1 MIAEVI
7 VDIAH
12 SEVDKVFD
20 YDCGGL
26 DVSVGSRVI
35 VPFGKMK
42 IEGVVIALKQTS
54 EFRANGIK
62 KIIRLLDSA
71 PAITKECIELLSF
84 MREKYHLTKASILRL
99 FLPTEMRKGKV
110 REKLVTFVT
119 VNTDLDFESALSSIP
134 QRSKSE
140 RGALEF
146 MRDVKTC
153 KIAELKSKFTN
164 DSVNRLV
171 EKGYLKKEEKRE
183 NRTPYSSLE
192 GYSKNVELT
201 EEQKNAIASIEAT
214 NKRVTLINGVTGS
227 GKTVVY
233 LRLIREA
240 VESGKTAIML
250 VPEIS
255 LTPQMFRQLK
265 AEFGDNAAILHSGLS
280 AGEKFDEW
288 WRLRSGE
295 AKIAVGARSA
305 IFAPLEN
312 LGVIIIDE
320 EHDGSYISESNPRYF
335 TFDVAKFRAD
345 YNDCKLV
352 LGSATPSV
360 ETYLK
365 AKEGVFNLVKLPH
378 RINKKP
384 LPEMIIADMRTEVRR
399 GNDSAFSSALVS
411 ELEDCLKKGNQAIIF
426 LNRRGYS
433 QQVVCREC
441 GYVAKCENCDV
452 ALNYHSV
459 GNVLKCHYC
468 GATYKM
474 LTACPDCGSIHINYV
489 GTGTQK
495 VVAGLKK
502 RFPSA
507 RILRMDNDTT
517 QNKEGHLKILEQF
530 SRHEADILVGTQMI
544 AKGHDF
550 PSVTLV
556 GILDAD
562 MSLFFSDYRSG
573 ERTFQL
579 ITQVAGRSGRAGDK
593 GVVVLQTYNPDN
605 PVLRFATKYDYE
617 GFFEREISLRKTTSY
632 PPYATIVRVMV
643 ESDDEEKGVEALRKV
658 YEGLS
663 ALRERESDAF
673 LFFNKMKS
681 PIKRLKNKFRFQVLM
696 RIDYKRE
703 DVLNQIYELSLPV
716 SDKNALVYVEINP
729 GNLS

>member
-42 IEGVVIALKQTS
+42 IEGVFIALKQTS
-54 EFRANGIK
+54 EYRANGIK

-84 MREKYHLTKASILRL
+84 MRAKYHLTKASILRL

-201 EEQKNAIASIEAT
+201 DEQKNAIASIEKT
-214 NKRVTLINGVTGS
+214 DKRVTLIHGVTGS

-320 EHDGSYISESNPRYF
+320 EHDGSYTSESNPRYF

-365 AKEGVFNLVKLPH
+365 AKEGTFNLVKLPH

-433 QQVVCREC
+433 QHVVCREC

-495 VVAGLKK
+495 VVAELKK

-663 ALRERESDAF
+663 ALKERESDAF

>member
-26 DVSVGSRVI
+26 NVSVGSRVI

-42 IEGVVIALKQTS
+42 IEGVVIAIKQTS
-54 EFRANGIK
+54 EFSANGIK
-62 KIIRLLDSA
+62 KIIRLLDSS

-110 REKLVTFVT
+110 REKLVTFVR
-119 VNTDLDFESALSSIP
+119 VNADLDFETALSSIP

-192 GYSKNVELT
+192 GYSKSVELT
-201 EEQKNAIASIEAT
+201 DDQKNAIASIEAT
-214 NKRVTLINGVTGS
+214 NKRVTLIHGVTGS

-320 EHDGSYISESNPRYF
+320 EHDGSYTSESNPRYF

-433 QQVVCREC
+433 QHVVCREC

-495 VVAGLKK
+495 VVAELKK
-502 RFPSA
+502 LFPSA

>member
-62 KIIRLLDSA
+62 KIIRLLDSS

-110 REKLVTFVT
+110 REKLVTFVR
-119 VNTDLDFESALSSIP
+119 VNTDLDFEAALSSIP

-192 GYSKNVELT
+192 GYSKSVELT
-201 EEQKNAIASIEAT
+201 DDQKNAIASIEAT
-214 NKRVTLINGVTGS
+214 DKRVTLIHGVTGS

-320 EHDGSYISESNPRYF
+320 EHDGSYTSESNPRYF

-433 QQVVCREC
+433 QHVVCREC

-495 VVAGLKK
+495 VVAELKK

>member
-26 DVSVGSRVI
+26 NVSVGSRVI

-62 KIIRLLDSA
+62 KIIRLLDSS

-84 MREKYHLTKASILRL
+84 MRAKYHLTKASILRL

-110 REKLVTFVT
+110 REKLVTFVR
-119 VNTDLDFESALSSIP
+119 VNTDLDFEAALSSIP

-192 GYSKNVELT
+192 GYSKSVELT
-201 EEQKNAIASIEAT
+201 DDQKNAIASIEAT
-214 NKRVTLINGVTGS
+214 NKRVTLIHGVTGS

-320 EHDGSYISESNPRYF
+320 EHDGSYTSESNPRYF

-433 QQVVCREC
+433 QHVVCREC

-495 VVAGLKK
+495 VVAELKK
-502 RFPSA
+502 LFPSS

>member
-1 MIAEVI
+1 
-7 VDIAH
+7 
-12 SEVDKVFD
+12 
-20 YDCGGL
+20 
-26 DVSVGSRVI
+26 
-35 VPFGKMK
+35 
-42 IEGVVIALKQTS
+42 
-54 EFRANGIK
+54 
-62 KIIRLLDSA
+62 
-71 PAITKECIELLSF
+71 
-84 MREKYHLTKASILRL
+84 
-99 FLPTEMRKGKV
+99 
-110 REKLVTFVT
+110 
-119 VNTDLDFESALSSIP
+119 
-134 QRSKSE
+134 
-140 RGALEF
+140 
-146 MRDVKTC
+146 
-153 KIAELKSKFTN
+153 
-164 DSVNRLV
+164 
-171 EKGYLKKEEKRE
+171 
-183 NRTPYSSLE
+183 
-192 GYSKNVELT
+192 
-201 EEQKNAIASIEAT
+201 
-214 NKRVTLINGVTGS
+214 
-227 GKTVVY
+227 
-233 LRLIREA
+233 
-240 VESGKTAIML
+240 
-250 VPEIS
+250 
-255 LTPQMFRQLK
+255 
-265 AEFGDNAAILHSGLS
+265 
-280 AGEKFDEW
+280 
-288 WRLRSGE
+288 
-295 AKIAVGARSA
+295 
-305 IFAPLEN
+305 
-312 LGVIIIDE
+312 
-320 EHDGSYISESNPRYF
+320 
-335 TFDVAKFRAD
+335 
-345 YNDCKLV
+345 
-352 LGSATPSV
+352 
-360 ETYLK
+360 
-365 AKEGVFNLVKLPH
+365 
-378 RINKKP
+378 
-384 LPEMIIADMRTEVRR
+384 
-399 GNDSAFSSALVS
+399 
-411 ELEDCLKKGNQAIIF
+411 
-426 LNRRGYS
+426 
-433 QQVVCREC
+433 
-441 GYVAKCENCDV
+441 
-452 ALNYHSV
+452 
-459 GNVLKCHYC
+459 
-468 GATYKM
+468 M

-495 VVAGLKK
+495 VVAELKK

-663 ALRERESDAF
+663 ALKERESDAF

>member
-62 KIIRLLDSA
+62 KIIRLLDSS

-84 MREKYHLTKASILRL
+84 MRAKYHLTKASILRL

-119 VNTDLDFESALSSIP
+119 VNTDLDFEAALSSIP

-192 GYSKNVELT
+192 GYSKSVELT
-201 EEQKNAIASIEAT
+201 DDQKNAIASIEAT
-214 NKRVTLINGVTGS
+214 NKRVTLIHGVTGS

-320 EHDGSYISESNPRYF
+320 EHDGSYTSESNPRYF
-335 TFDVAKFRAD
+335 TFDVAQFRAD

-433 QQVVCREC
+433 QHVVCREC

-495 VVAGLKK
+495 VVAELKK

-530 SRHEADILVGTQMI
+530 SRHEADILVGTKMI

>member
-35 VPFGKMK
+35 VSFGKMK

-54 EFRANGIK
+54 EYRANGIK

-84 MREKYHLTKASILRL
+84 MRTKYHLTKASILRL

-119 VNTDLDFESALSSIP
+119 VNTDLDFEAALSSIP

-201 EEQKNAIASIEAT
+201 DEQNKAIASIEKT
-214 NKRVTLINGVTGS
+214 DKRVTLIHGVTGS

-320 EHDGSYISESNPRYF
+320 EHDGSYTSESNPRYF

-360 ETYLK
+360 ETYLR
-365 AKEGVFNLVKLPH
+365 AKEGAFNLVKLPH

-433 QQVVCREC
+433 QHVVCREC

-495 VVAGLKK
+495 VVAELKK

-530 SRHEADILVGTQMI
+530 SKHEADILVGTQMI

-663 ALRERESDAF
+663 TLKERESDAF

>member
-54 EFRANGIK
+54 EYRANGIK

-201 EEQKNAIASIEAT
+201 DEQKNAIASIEAT
-214 NKRVTLINGVTGS
+214 DKRVTLIHGVTGS

-320 EHDGSYISESNPRYF
+320 EHDGSYTSESNPRYF

-360 ETYLK
+360 ETYLR
-365 AKEGVFNLVKLPH
+365 AKEGAFNLVKLPH

-433 QQVVCREC
+433 QHVVCREC

-495 VVAGLKK
+495 VVAELKK

-517 QNKEGHLKILEQF
+517 QNKEGHLKILQQF

-663 ALRERESDAF
+663 ALKERESDAF

>member
-54 EFRANGIK
+54 EYTANGIK

-201 EEQKNAIASIEAT
+201 DEQKNAIASIEAT
-214 NKRVTLINGVTGS
+214 DKRVTLIHGVTGS

-320 EHDGSYISESNPRYF
+320 EHDGSYTSESNPRYF

-365 AKEGVFNLVKLPH
+365 AKEGAFNLVKLPH

-433 QQVVCREC
+433 QHVVCREC

-495 VVAGLKK
+495 VVAELKK

-663 ALRERESDAF
+663 ALKERESDAF

-716 SDKNALVYVEINP
+716 SDKNALVYIEINP

>member
-54 EFRANGIK
+54 EYRANGIK

-201 EEQKNAIASIEAT
+201 DEQKNAIASIEAT
-214 NKRVTLINGVTGS
+214 DKRVTLIHGVTGS

-320 EHDGSYISESNPRYF
+320 EHDGSYTSESNPRYF
-335 TFDVAKFRAD
+335 TFDVAQFRAD

-360 ETYLK
+360 ETYLR
-365 AKEGVFNLVKLPH
+365 AKEGAFNLVKLPH

-433 QQVVCREC
+433 QHVVCREC

-495 VVAGLKK
+495 VVAELKK

-663 ALRERESDAF
+663 ALKERESDAF

>member
-54 EFRANGIK
+54 EYRANGIK

-84 MREKYHLTKASILRL
+84 MRAKYHLTKASILRL

-119 VNTDLDFESALSSIP
+119 VNTDFDFESALSSIP

-201 EEQKNAIASIEAT
+201 DEQKNAIASIEAT
-214 NKRVTLINGVTGS
+214 DKRVTLIHGVTGS

-320 EHDGSYISESNPRYF
+320 EHDGSYTSESNPRYF

-365 AKEGVFNLVKLPH
+365 AKEGTFNLVKLPH

-433 QQVVCREC
+433 QHVVCREC

-495 VVAGLKK
+495 VVAELKK

-643 ESDDEEKGVEALRKV
+643 ESDDEGKGVEALRKV

>member
-54 EFRANGIK
+54 EYRANGIK
-62 KIIRLLDSA
+62 KIICLLDSA

-201 EEQKNAIASIEAT
+201 DEQKNAIASIENT
-214 NKRVTLINGVTGS
+214 DKRVTLIHGVTGS

-320 EHDGSYISESNPRYF
+320 EHDGSYTSESNPRYF

-360 ETYLK
+360 ETYLR
-365 AKEGVFNLVKLPH
+365 AKEGAFNLVKLPH

-433 QQVVCREC
+433 QHVVCREC

-495 VVAGLKK
+495 VVAELKK

-663 ALRERESDAF
+663 ALKERESDAF

>member
-54 EFRANGIK
+54 EYRANGIK

-119 VNTDLDFESALSSIP
+119 VNTDLDFEAALSSIP

-171 EKGYLKKEEKRE
+171 EKGYLKREEKRE

-201 EEQKNAIASIEAT
+201 DEQKNAIASIENT
-214 NKRVTLINGVTGS
+214 DKRVTLIHGVTGS

-320 EHDGSYISESNPRYF
+320 EHDGSYTSESNPRYF

-365 AKEGVFNLVKLPH
+365 AKEGAFNLVKLPH

-433 QQVVCREC
+433 QHVVCREC

-495 VVAGLKK
+495 VVAELKK

-530 SRHEADILVGTQMI
+530 SKHEADILVGTQMI

-696 RIDYKRE
+696 RIDYKRD